1 MKKYSSL
8 LTSFILLALSL
19 IAIAGSKSQSLKR
32 PPAPYAH
39 DRILVKIK
47 SDAQLFSNGDQMTP
61 TRGARAEALDGDGRG
76 GLYLIHLDQTTSVEQ
91 AIKEASAD
99 PQVEFAE
106 PDYFLYPAT
115 VMPDDTFFNRQW
127 NLLNMGEGGAGK
139 PGADIGATRAW
150 DLTTGSD
157 DVVVAILDTGTDLS
171 HPDLAPNAW
180 VNTREVAGN
189 GADDDNNGFVD
200 DINGWNF
207 IRNSGAV
214 YENANVDFHG
224 TAVAGVIGARGNNG
238 IGVSGIAWRVKLM
251 ALKFLGADGGSTSD
265 AVKAINYAIA
275 LRKKGVNLRV
285 INASWGGPSNIASLR
300 NAIIAAGDAGILFVA
315 AAGNGG
321 GDGVGDDID
330 EQPDYPS
337 AWTSEIPSLI
347 SVAALDMSDGL
358 TEFSNYGLKNVCVG
372 APGEQIITTLPD
384 GGYGWATGTSF
395 AAPHVSGIA
404 ALIWSRESSLSPSR
418 IRERIVSTS
427 EPVLAL
433 ASKSINAARA
443 NAFYASS
450 NTIPPAGQLAINAV
464 KASKK
469 ELTVDGL
476 GFASDSSI
484 IEVNGSAISR
494 TRYNSDYRQANGTL
508 TRLSVKPG
516 KKGMN
521 LAVPKGVPVLVT
533 VFNPATGERTAP
545 FTYTRL

>member
-1 MKKYSSL
+1 MKKYSGL
-8 LTSFILLALSL
+8 LTSFTLLALSL
-19 IAIAGSKSQSLKR
+19 MSFAGSKSQTR
-32 PPAPYAH
+32 EQAPALYAH

-47 SDAQLFSNGDQMTP
+47 SDAQLFSNRDQVLP
-61 TRGARAEALDGDGRG
+61 ARGARAEAIGVEGSG
-76 GLYLIHLDQTTSVEQ
+76 GLYLIHLDKTTTVEQ

-106 PDYFLYPAT
+106 PDYFLYPST

-150 DLTTGSD
+150 ELTTGSD

-189 GADDDNNGFVD
+189 GVDDDSNGFVD
-200 DINGWNF
+200 DIHGWNF
-207 IRNSGAV
+207 VRNSGAV
-214 YENANVDFHG
+214 FETANVDFHG

-238 IGVSGIAWRVKLM
+238 IGVSGIAWRVKLL
-251 ALKFLGADGGSTSD
+251 ALKFLSAEGGSTSD

-285 INASWGGPSNIASLR
+285 INASWGGPGNVASLR
-300 NAIIAAGDAGILFVA
+300 SAIMAAGDAGILFVS

-321 GDGVGDDID
+321 ADGVGDNID
-330 EQPDYPS
+330 DKPDYPS

-347 SVAALDMSDGL
+347 SVAALDMTDQL

-372 APGEQIITTLPD
+372 APGEQIVTTLPESS
-384 GGYGWATGTSF
+384 YGWGSGTSF

-404 ALIWSRESSLSPSR
+404 ALIWSRESSLSPTR
-418 IRERIVSTS
+418 VRERIVSTA
-427 EPVLAL
+427 EPVLSL
-433 ASKSINAARA
+433 ASKSINAGRA

-450 NTIPPAGQLAINAV
+450 NTPPPAGQLAINAV

-476 GFASDSSI
+476 GFISDSSI

-508 TRLSVKPG
+508 TRLSMKPG

-521 LAVPKGVPVLVT
+521 LALPKGVPVSV
-533 VFNPATGERTAP
+533 VVYNPATGERTAP
-545 FTYTRL
+545 FTYTRF